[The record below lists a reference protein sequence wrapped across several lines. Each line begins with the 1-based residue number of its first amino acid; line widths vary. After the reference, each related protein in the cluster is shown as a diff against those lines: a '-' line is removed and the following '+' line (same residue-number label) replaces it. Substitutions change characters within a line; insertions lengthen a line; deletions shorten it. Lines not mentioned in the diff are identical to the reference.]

1 MQMWCDRYE
10 MEIFSRHPCGPVVLM
25 RTGKCKQIIFVCD
38 EIQLIMD
45 ALESS
50 SSSDEVELTVNSAY
64 ALKYDKWRSKEE
76 YQKRV

>member
-1 MQMWCDRYE
+1 M
-10 MEIFSRHPCGPVVLM
+10 
-25 RTGKCKQIIFVCD
+25 CD